1 MFGQPHHLIQGHVYN
16 PAQGQGQFVQ
26 QPATHYSQSSMNVN
40 DNGTLIELVQ
50 QMNMNFMTR
59 LTSIEHS
66 VSKLSTI
73 ESEMQYLKSG
83 MSRLQSDNAHI
94 TSRLTEVE
102 NSCQGISNMFDDNR
116 VATEK
121 LNSEISN
128 LKREN
133 YELKSEAAN
142 FDDKCRKFENEI
154 SELKA
159 RSMQQNLLFFGLA
172 EAPLGDTEN
181 PETKLRDFL
190 RNELTMDDPNYINTI
205 VFDRVHRIGRPKRY
219 IGANPRPIVA
229 RFERFKDR
237 EIIRMAGKEL
247 NMKQNGYSI
256 REQFPPEMEAKRKTL
271 YPVMRRYA
279 QNPQN
284 HVVMVRDKLFI
295 NSEQYIPPTESNE
308 TADGQFQNRP
318 SEVNSRGGERLN
330 AGGRRFAQGI
340 RARQQAQYNGVRTFN
355 YYANLSVEQSDPTA
369 EQMRGGKRALS
380 SPEQDDTALKRSR
393 ELRAV
398 PLCSIEDTEEMEIL
412 QGPGTDPGSV
422 AQQTATADSI
432 QLDVCSQPGTSS
444 DSNAVNT
451 VNTQTITVDVH
462 YSPCSTDQ
470 ADSINGENSITHE
483 APQ

>member
-1 MFGQPHHLIQGHVYN
+1 
-16 PAQGQGQFVQ
+16 
-26 QPATHYSQSSMNVN
+26 
-40 DNGTLIELVQ
+40 
-50 QMNMNFMTR
+50 
-59 LTSIEHS
+59 
-66 VSKLSTI
+66 
-73 ESEMQYLKSG
+73 
-83 MSRLQSDNAHI
+83 
-94 TSRLTEVE
+94 
-102 NSCQGISNMFDDNR
+102 
-116 VATEK
+116 
-121 LNSEISN
+121 
-128 LKREN
+128 
-133 YELKSEAAN
+133 
-142 FDDKCRKFENEI
+142 
-154 SELKA
+154 
-159 RSMQQNLLFFGLA
+159 
-172 EAPLGDTEN
+172 
-181 PETKLRDFL
+181 
-190 RNELTMDDPNYINTI
+190 
-205 VFDRVHRIGRPKRY
+205 
-219 IGANPRPIVA
+219 
-229 RFERFKDR
+229 
-237 EIIRMAGKEL
+237 
-247 NMKQNGYSI
+247 
-256 REQFPPEMEAKRKTL
+256 MEAKRKTL

-308 TADGQFQNRP
+308 TADGQLQNRP

-432 QLDVCSQPGTSS
+432 QLDVSSQPGTSS

-451 VNTQTITVDVH
+451 VNTQTITVDFTILRAQRTKQTVL
-462 YSPCSTDQ
+462 TVKTRLRTRR
-470 ADSINGENSITHE
+470 INRTTREGVLTIKRSAKTILNKHCNFSR
-483 APQ
+483 